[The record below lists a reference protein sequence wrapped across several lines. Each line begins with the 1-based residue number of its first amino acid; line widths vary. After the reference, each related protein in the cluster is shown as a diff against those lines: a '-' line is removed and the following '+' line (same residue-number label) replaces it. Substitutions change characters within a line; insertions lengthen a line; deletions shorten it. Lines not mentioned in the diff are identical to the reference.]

1 MTQKTD
7 FKKALAGYQAR
18 RGQFQVLQ
26 VPPMQYLMID
36 GAGDPNTAPVFTQ
49 SIETLYPVAYTL
61 KFTSKTELGRDYVA
75 PPLEGLWWAEQMS
88 AFTTARDKSR
98 WQWTLMLM
106 VPDWIGADMVTVA
119 LATVAAKRP
128 PPRIE
133 EIRFQF
139 LGEGQCVQT
148 LHIGSFDDEA
158 TVLAEL
164 HQDFLPGNR
173 LQPAGHHHEIYLS
186 DFRRV
191 PAPRRRTIL
200 GQPVI
205 PAGTDS

>member
-7 FKKALAGYQAR
+7 FKRALAGYQAR
-18 RGQFQVLQ
+18 RGQFQVLE
-26 VPPMQYLMID
+26 VPPMQYLVID
-36 GAGDPNTAPVFTQ
+36 GAGDPNITPVFTQ

-61 KFTSKTELGRDYVA
+61 KFTSKRELGRDYVV
-75 PPLEGLWWAEQMS
+75 PPLEGLWWAEQMA
-88 AFTTARDKSR
+88 AFTTARDKSA

-106 VPDWIGADMVTVA
+106 VPDWIGADMVSAA
-119 LATVAAKRP
+119 LATAAAKKP

-133 EIRFQF
+133 EIRFQS
-139 LGEGQCVQT
+139 LDEGQCVQT

-158 TVLAEL
+158 RVLAEL
-164 HQDFLPGNR
+164 HQDFLPGNG
-173 LQPAGHHHEIYLS
+173 LQPAGDHHEIYLS

-191 PAPRRRTIL
+191 PAARRRTIL
-200 GQPVI
+200 RQPVI